1 MNPSFVVA
9 VCVSTMGSQVHFA
22 GVEILV
28 HVCEIRGCNIC
39 AVVQENL
46 QIESIVTVLVCLRNG
61 YAVES
66 DRTLTEQGV
75 EELLATAV
83 VSVKYTTFPS
93 PRPIFFES
101 RV

>member
-9 VCVSTMGSQVHFA
+9 VCVSTMGSQVHFV

-46 QIESIVTVLVCLRNG
+46 QIEAIVTVLVCLRNG
-61 YAVES
+61 YAFES
-66 DRTLTEQGV
+66 DGTLTEQGV
-75 EELLATAV
+75 EEIIGHGSCV
-83 VSVKYTTFPS
+83 CQVHNFPE
-93 PRPIFFES
+93 PQTNFLRK
-101 RV
+101 